1 MGKLTRKQKIIRRNL
16 FFVLCAVCL
25 VAVITLVGCGI
36 DKIIDLS
43 GGKELST
50 VSDPSESTPEEPYVV
65 SSATVVNTGDIL
77 IHSPLLTA
85 AKEGDGYDFSPL
97 YREVSSYFNDA
108 DLAIANLEVTLGG
121 SESGNY
127 RGYPAF
133 NTPDSLIDA
142 VKAAGIDM
150 LLTSNNHC
158 YDTGLFGLKRTARV
172 LKEKNMP
179 FIGTR
184 ETTEEAL
191 YTVKEVDGVKIGM
204 ACYTYENVYQGNG
217 TKSINGRI
225 VNSEAAPLLASF
237 CYERLDEFYLEAE
250 SVIKD
255 MKQKGAEAIVFYMH
269 WGNEYQL
276 KQNHWQSRIAQK
288 LCDLGV
294 DVIVGGHPHV
304 IQPID
309 LLTSTDGSRKT
320 VCLYSMGNSVSNQR
334 LDQLYSDCPTGH
346 TEDGMLFYY
355 TFDKY
360 SDGTVKLSGV
370 DIIPAWVC
378 KTGYGANAE
387 YVLYAL
393 PDENAF
399 ANQGLSSA
407 NGKKSFER
415 TKKIVGEGL
424 TECQEYLGCEVRFP
438 NESGLNQ

>member
-1 MGKLTRKQKIIRRNL
+1 MGKMTRKQKIMRRNL
-16 FFVLCAVCL
+16 FLGFCAIL
-25 VAVITLVGCGI
+25 LAGVIALACFGI
-36 DKIIDLS
+36 DKLVDMS
-43 GGKELST
+43 GGGQELAPQ
-50 VSDPSESTPEEPYVV
+50 SDSSSNVPEEPYVV

-85 AKEGDGYDFSPL
+85 TKEADGYDFSPL
-97 YREVSSYFNDA
+97 YREVSTYFNEA
-108 DLAIANLEVTLGG
+108 DLAVANLEVTLGG
-121 SESGNY
+121 SESGKY

-133 NTPDSLIDA
+133 NTPDDLIDHIKKSG
-142 VKAAGIDM
+142 VDM

-158 YDTGLFGLKRTARV
+158 YDTGFYGLKRTARV

-184 ETTEEAL
+184 ETEQEAL
-191 YTVKEVDGVKIGM
+191 YTVKQVDGIKIGM

-217 TKSINGRI
+217 AKSINGRI
-225 VNSEAAPLLASF
+225 VSSEAAPLLASF
-237 CYERLDEFYLEAE
+237 CYEHLDEFYLEAE
-250 SVIKD
+250 NVISD
-255 MKQKGAEAIVFYMH
+255 MKKSGAEAIVFYMH

-276 KQNHWQSRIAQK
+276 KQNHWQEQIAQK

-304 IQPID
+304 IQPIE
-309 LLTSTDGSRKT
+309 LLTSTDGEHKT

-360 SDGTVKLSGV
+360 SNGEVKLSGV
-370 DIIPAWVC
+370 DIIPAWVQ
-378 KTGYGANAE
+378 KTGSGSNAE

-393 PDENAF
+393 PTEDSF
-399 ANQGLSSA
+399 AQQGLTAST
-407 NGKKSFER
+407 GKKSYER
-415 TKKIVGEGL
+415 TKNIVSQGL
-424 TECQEYLGCEVRFP
+424 TQCQEYLGCEVRFK
-438 NESGLNQ
+438 